1 MTTEEGRRA
10 ALDRAVAQQLAAGAV
25 LESTTGTTAVLVM
38 GKPVNHILHLIL
50 SVLTAGLWL
59 IVWVILILT
68 NHRRRI
74 VLTVG
79 EDGQVQQAIGPVA
92 AQPAAPSGD
101 GWR

>member
-1 MTTEEGRRA
+1 VTTDDRRA
-10 ALDRAVAQQLAAGAV
+10 ALDRAVAQQLAVGAT
-25 LESTTGTTAVLVM
+25 LESTTGTTAVLLV
-38 GKPVNHILHLIL
+38 GKPVNHLLHLIL

-68 NHRRRI
+68 NKRRRL

-79 EDGQVQQAIGPVA
+79 ENGLIEEAHGPVTA
-92 AQPAAPSGD
+92 ATPPAGD